1 MRMMIRSGLISRCT
15 LLVVMVLL
23 VASLTAC
30 STLHK
35 DAGLPAP
42 ITRSL
47 AQLSIPQSAVA
58 LDIRTLE
65 GQSLVSHNHQV
76 AFQPAS
82 VLKLV
87 TTAAA
92 LDILG
97 PNYRWITRVHTSG
110 AIVADVLEG
119 HLIIEGGGDP
129 RLAHE
134 DLARLLR
141 RLRALGI
148 REIHGDLLLDRS
160 LFQQTDE
167 NAASFDGLPH
177 RAYNALPDALLL
189 DAKAISLRFF
199 PDAQTQSVHVAME
212 PPMADFVI
220 EPPQLDTQPCA
231 NWREKLG
238 AVVDEQAVH
247 FTGSYSADC
256 GERVLVVHANALNHV
271 RYFDAVFRQLW
282 RELGGSITGLTRED
296 KKPENARQ
304 LLQWESV
311 TLTQTIRDIN
321 KYSNNVMA
329 RQLLISLAR
338 SPDSTSVGAEAGAT
352 QATTWLGS
360 LGVNTQSV
368 LLENGSG
375 LSRKERLSAE
385 ALSAVLL
392 HAWKSPFMPEFI
404 ASLPIVGLDGTM
416 SRSLTDSKVK
426 KQAHIKTGSL
436 NDVASIA
443 GYVKAK
449 SGRWVSVVCMV
460 NHPEANQMKAGFDDL
475 LVWIFERY

>member
-1 MRMMIRSGLISRCT
+1 MRMMISCSLISRYARI
-15 LLVVMVLL
+15 VVM
-23 VASLTAC
+23 ASLMSLLTAC
-30 STLHK
+30 GTLHK
-35 DAGLPAP
+35 GAGLPAP
-42 ITRSL
+42 IARSL
-47 AQLSIPQSAVA
+47 AQFSIPQTALA
-58 LDIRTLE
+58 LDIRALE
-65 GQSLVSHNHQV
+65 GQSLVSHNHHV

-92 LDILG
+92 LNILG
-97 PNYRWITRVHTSG
+97 PNHRWTTRVHTSG
-110 AIVADVLEG
+110 AIAGDVLEG
-119 HLIIEGGGDP
+119 NLIIEGGGDP

-141 RLRALGI
+141 RLRALGV
-148 REIHGDLLLDRS
+148 REIQGDLLIDRS

-199 PDAQTQSVHVAME
+199 PDEQTQSVRVAME
-212 PPMADFVI
+212 PPMADFI
-220 EPPQLDTQPCA
+220 IDSPKIDTQPCV

-238 AVVDEQAVH
+238 AVVEEHAVH
-247 FTGSYSADC
+247 FTGSYSANC
-256 GERVLVVHANALNHV
+256 GERVLVMHANALNHI

-311 TLTQTIRDIN
+311 TLTQTISDIN

-329 RQLLISLAR
+329 RQLLINLGR
-338 SPDSTSVGAEAGAT
+338 TPTSTSVGAGAGAV
-352 QATTWLGS
+352 QATRWLGS
-360 LGVNTQSV
+360 LGVNTQNI
-368 LLENGSG
+368 LIENGSG

-385 ALSAVLL
+385 ALSAVL
-392 HAWKSPFMPEFI
+392 HHEWKSPFMPEFI
-404 ASLPIVGLDGTM
+404 ASLPIVGIDGTM
-416 SRSLTDSKVK
+416 SRSLTHSTVK

-449 SGRWVSVVCMV
+449 SGRWVSVVCMI
-460 NHPEANQMKAGFDDL
+460 NHPGANQMKAGFDEL
-475 LVWIFERY
+475 LEWIYDSY

>member
-1 MRMMIRSGLISRCT
+1 MTLSFRLISRY
-15 LLVVMVLL
+15 VLL
-23 VASLTAC
+23 VAMTSLMASLTAC

-35 DAGLPAP
+35 SAGLPAP
-42 ITRSL
+42 IALSL
-47 AQLSIPQSAVA
+47 AKLSIPQTAVA

-65 GQSLVSHNHQV
+65 GRPLAFHNHQV

-97 PNYRWITRVHTSG
+97 PNHRWTTRIHMSG
-110 AIVADVLEG
+110 AIVGDVLQG
-119 HLIIEGGGDP
+119 NLIIEGGGDP

-141 RLRALGI
+141 RLRALGV
-148 REIHGDLLLDRS
+148 REIQGDLLLDRT
-160 LFQQTDE
+160 LFQSTNE
-167 NAASFDGLPH
+167 HAASFDGLPH

-212 PPMADFVI
+212 PPMANFVI
-220 EPPQLDTQPCA
+220 HAPNLDTQPCA
-231 NWREKLG
+231 GWREKLG
-238 AVVDEQAVH
+238 AVVDDITVH
-247 FTGSYSADC
+247 FTGSYSLDC

-282 RELGGSITGLTRED
+282 QELGGSIAGVTREE
-296 KKPENARQ
+296 KKSETAR
-304 LLQWESV
+304 LLLEWESV
-311 TLTQTIRDIN
+311 TLGYIIRDIN

-329 RQLLISLAR
+329 RQLLISLANT
-338 SPDSTSVGAEAGAT
+338 PTSTSIGAEAGA
-352 QATTWLGS
+352 ARAITWLSS
-360 LGVNTQSV
+360 LGINTQSTV
-368 LLENGSG
+368 IENGSG
-375 LSRKERLSAE
+375 LSRNERLSAE

-392 HAWKSPFMPEFI
+392 HEWKSPFMPEFI
-404 ASLPIVGLDGTM
+404 ASMPIVGLDGTM
-416 SRSLTDSKVK
+416 RRSLINSSAK

-443 GYVKAK
+443 GYVKTK
-449 SGRWVSVVCMV
+449 SGQWVSVVCMV
-460 NHPEANQMKAGFDDL
+460 NHPEANQMRPGFDEL
-475 LVWIFERY
+475 LEWIYERY